1 MGQITV
7 TDANFAKEVEESK
20 EPVLVD
26 FWAKWCGPCRLQGP
40 IVEELAKE
48 FDGKVKVAKLEVDEN
63 PHTAARFGIMSIP
76 TLAVFLK
83 GKAVKG
89 MIGLQSKDALK
100 QVMSSFV
107 K

>member
-1 MGQITV
+1 MAQITV
-7 TDANFAKEVEESK
+7 TDANFAKEVEEST

-63 PHTAARFGIMSIP
+63 PRTAARFGIMSIP
-76 TLAVFLK
+76 TLAVFQN

-89 MIGLQSKDALK
+89 MIGLQSKEALK
-100 QVMSSFV
+100 QTLHSFV